1 MQRTTVVVDKASD
14 GHCIC
19 LRSRRLITYYPTTN
33 ELMDLATALAPYGIC
48 RGERSL
54 CCDAEMDDL
63 FKKALAA
70 FQAETAKLAGL
81 ARAGNADAI
90 KAQIPA
96 VGKTCGGC
104 HDDFR
109 VKR

>member
-1 MQRTTVVVDKASD
+1 MAQKAV
-14 GHCIC
+14 
-19 LRSRRLITYYPTTN
+19 N
-33 ELMDLATALAPYGIC
+33 LAALAVIAADVFPPASQGIPH
-48 RGERSL
+48 S
-54 CCDAEMDDL
+54 DAKPEIWSKADD

-90 KAQIPA
+90 KAQISA